1 MNKQLDIKEMLKE
14 IDWELSDDEIE
25 ELRNYYKFDCIMF
38 SLLSEFEEQDV
49 VDALFDEWDPK
60 NSNGAIDE

>member
-14 IDWELSDDEIE
+14 IDWELSNDEIE

-38 SLLSEFEEQDV
+38 SLLSEFEEEDV

-60 NSNGAIDE
+60 NSNGAIE

>member
-1 MNKQLDIKEMLKE
+1 MNKQLNIKEMLKE
-14 IDWELSDDEIE
+14 IDWELSNDEIE

-38 SLLSEFEEQDV
+38 SLLSEFEEEDV

-60 NSNGAIDE
+60 NSNGAIE